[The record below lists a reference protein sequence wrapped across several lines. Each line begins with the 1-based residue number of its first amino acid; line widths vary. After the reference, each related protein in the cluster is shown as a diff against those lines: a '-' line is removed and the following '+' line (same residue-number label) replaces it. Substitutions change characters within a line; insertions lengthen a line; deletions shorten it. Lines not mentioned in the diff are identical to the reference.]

1 MLAKSLLV
9 HACMQKSPGAC
20 KQHPPGACVHACRTS
35 PLHPGARKPC
45 STATHTCKPCN
56 IATWVHKPYT
66 DCMLQV
72 DGERFTLPLVLED
85 QKLHI
90 GQEGTNLVLHTTS
103 GLRLLYNAAT
113 YLLVTIPSAYRG
125 RVCGLGGNFN
135 GDPGDDFILPDGSPA
150 KSTEEF
156 VTSWKTPPADGGCTE
171 GCGGKPCPTCDA
183 AAVAPYGSGDKCGI
197 IHDPTG
203 PFGSC
208 HHRVNPVQYFQHC
221 LHDVCAAN
229 GARDALCHSLQAYA
243 AACQAAGA
251 EIGGWRTAAFCRK
264 WSQVSPNHPLNIPKR
279 NAQVPFFLLIR
290 ISLQQNFA
298 AGASYVVVVVAV
310 LGANIGYLDQDVA

>member
-1 MLAKSLLV
+1 M
-9 HACMQKSPGAC
+9 
-20 KQHPPGACVHACRTS
+20 
-35 PLHPGARKPC
+35 
-45 STATHTCKPCN
+45 
-56 IATWVHKPYT
+56 
-66 DCMLQV
+66 
-72 DGERFTLPLVLED
+72 
-85 QKLHI
+85 
-90 GQEGTNLVLHTTS
+90 
-103 GLRLLYNAAT
+103 
-113 YLLVTIPSAYRG
+113 
-125 RVCGLGGNFN
+125 
-135 GDPGDDFILPDGSPA
+135 
-150 KSTEEF
+150 
-156 VTSWKTPPADGGCTE
+156 
-171 GCGGKPCPTCDA
+171 
-183 AAVAPYGSGDKCGI
+183 
-197 IHDPTG
+197 
-203 PFGSC
+203 
-208 HHRVNPVQYFQHC
+208 NPVQYFQHC